1 MAIGNLSI
9 QWHIENRAKWWHI
22 SLIFLRLHQKKIYAF
37 KPINTQTFFIKP
49 VLCDTLTSKIL
60 VWHYKVCAKERK
72 LQGPGRIWTNLRT
85 ICGIFECTSQRTS
98 NNLPLALFKILRS
111 QECFRENL
119 SCRNETKLKLS
130 KKERRL
136 KKSGEMVKRERKL
149 FMYCN
154 PGPAVQKQ
162 DSAIH
167 RINRYLVDK
176 CWGVNQ
182 FRHPPDS

>member
-1 MAIGNLSI
+1 M
-9 QWHIENRAKWWHI
+9 
-22 SLIFLRLHQKKIYAF
+22 
-37 KPINTQTFFIKP
+37 
-49 VLCDTLTSKIL
+49 
-60 VWHYKVCAKERK
+60 
-72 LQGPGRIWTNLRT
+72 RT
-85 ICGIFECTSQRTS
+85 ICGIFECKSQRTS
-98 NNLPLALFKILRS
+98 KNLPLALFKILRS

-119 SCRNETKLKLS
+119 SCRNETKLKVS

-167 RINRYLVDK
+167 RINHYLVDK

-182 FRHPPDS
+182 FRYPLDS

>member
-1 MAIGNLSI
+1 MRNDG
-9 QWHIENRAKWWHI
+9 
-22 SLIFLRLHQKKIYAF
+22 IFRWYFLDHQKKIYAF

-85 ICGIFECTSQRTS
+85 ICGIFECKSQRTS

-119 SCRNETKLKLS
+119 SCRNETKLKVS

-154 PGPAVQKQ
+154 PDPAVQKQ

-167 RINRYLVDK
+167 RINHYLVDK

-182 FRHPPDS
+182 FRYPLDS

>member
-85 ICGIFECTSQRTS
+85 ICGIFECTSQRT
-98 NNLPLALFKILRS
+98 F
-111 QECFRENL
+111 ENL